1 MDPGFVEDPGHV
13 VVPGLDDADPRL
25 EIAMMCSDQRSTS
38 AIVHVGDRHADADGE
53 KGLRHP
59 DARDNG
65 DRRLIN
71 GPGIV

>member
-38 AIVHVGDRHADADGE
+38 ARSCAWVTVTPMRTVRRDFVIPTQGITGTVGS
-53 KGLRHP
+53 
-59 DARDNG
+59 
-65 DRRLIN
+65 
-71 GPGIV
+71 